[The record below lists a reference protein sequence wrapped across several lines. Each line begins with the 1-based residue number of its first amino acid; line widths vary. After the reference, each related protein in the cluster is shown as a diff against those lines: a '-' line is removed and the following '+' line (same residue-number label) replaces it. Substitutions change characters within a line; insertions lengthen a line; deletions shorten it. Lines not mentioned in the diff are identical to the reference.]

1 MRISGV
7 QHRRERKC
15 QHGGPPAMVCSR
27 SESSNKPWCL
37 EVSEGESW
45 AIADIIFL
53 NYCYWFSTRSC
64 FSQCHET
71 ERD

>member
-1 MRISGV
+1 MRISGA

-15 QHGGPPAMVCSR
+15 QHGGPPAMVGSR

-45 AIADIIFL
+45 AIADIIF
-53 NYCYWFSTRSC
+53 
-64 FSQCHET
+64 
-71 ERD
+71 